1 MPSLTIQFDTK
12 VKAVGEAMLQ
22 ERTLAEISEKYGL
35 SCSYLSTL
43 TSRAKRAIG
52 YGGYVTHKEEEKN
65 LPETSGD
72 LDLLAFMQMLKTAI
86 SQAEERLNGK

>member
-1 MPSLTIQFDTK
+1 MPSLTIPFDTK
-12 VKAVGEAMLQ
+12 VKAVGEALLQ
-22 ERTLAEISEKYGL
+22 KRTLAEISEEYGL

-52 YGGYVTHKEEEKN
+52 YGGYSAHKEEEKN
-65 LPETSGD
+65 LPETNGD

-86 SQAEERLNGK
+86 SQAETKLKTQ